1 MTRRRM
7 IGPFGALAA
16 IATVAVTLV
25 LSPTKPAR
33 AFGVPEIAAPWL
45 NDIAVARMTSQGPVL
60 YYNPTI
66 CKEVGSGVCSFFR
79 AHEYG
84 HIELNHT
91 GAFYTKY
98 FGGRALAEAEADCFA
113 AKNTLRWQAKA
124 TMAWFLT
131 PDRID
136 YDAGDHGTGRV
147 RAKRIK
153 DCSGL

>member
-7 IGPFGALAA
+7 TWPLGALAA
-16 IATVAVTLV
+16 FATLAAS
-25 LSPTKPAR
+25 LSLGPVRPAE
-33 AFGVPEIAAPWL
+33 AFGVPEIPAPWL
-45 NDIAVARMTSQGPVL
+45 NDIAVARMTAQGPVIF
-60 YYNPTI
+60 YNPTI
-66 CKEVGSGVCSFFR
+66 CKEVGAGVCSFFR

-113 AKNTLRWQAKA
+113 AKNTLRWQVKA

-131 PDRID
+131 PERID
-136 YDAGDHGTGRV
+136 YDVGDHGTGRV
-147 RAKRIK
+147 RAKRLK
-153 DCSGL
+153 DCGGL